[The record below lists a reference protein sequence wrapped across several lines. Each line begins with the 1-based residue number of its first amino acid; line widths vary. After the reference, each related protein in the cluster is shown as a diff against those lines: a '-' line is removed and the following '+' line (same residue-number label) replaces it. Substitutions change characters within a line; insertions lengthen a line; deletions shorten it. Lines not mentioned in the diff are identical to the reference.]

1 MSFPLRHNRGRVARI
16 ALTLAIASGM
26 WMMEVRADSNAL
38 GLPSLEP
45 LQDPRLALKVKLGQ
59 KLFFDKNLSRDGTT
73 SCASC
78 HVPDRAFSDGLRVAK
93 GVAGRSGTRN
103 TPSLLNAAFS
113 KSLFWDGR
121 RATLETQATDPLFNS
136 VEHGLTGPQQ
146 LMEILEKDKSYDKEI
161 MSAFEVPLRKIGI
174 NHIASALATFQRT
187 LIAGG
192 SPFDRYQFAGDSTA
206 LTPSELRGLELFRG
220 RAQCATCHTI
230 EATEATFS
238 DNKFH
243 GLGAGLNRMEAM
255 LPASI
260 DKVLKASERELGQLA
275 SIETEIS
282 NLGRFI
288 ATKQLNDIGKFK
300 TPSLRNVALTA
311 PYMHDGAAATLE
323 EAIDVESYYRSIVTG
338 RPLVF
343 TREEKTDL
351 LEFLRALTSPAA
363 GKK

>member
-1 MSFPLRHNRGRVARI
+1 MSIRQSLNKYSIHGLAFVIATINSPLLAESP
-16 ALTLAIASGM
+16 ATLNS
-26 WMMEVRADSNAL
+26 L
-38 GLPSLEP
+38 GLPSLEGK
-45 LQDPRLALKVKLGQ
+45 QDFQLPLKVELGK
-59 KLFFDKNLSRDGTT
+59 KLFFDKRLSRDGTI

-78 HVPDRAFSDGLRVAK
+78 HVPDRAFSDGLRLAK
-93 GVAGRSGTRN
+93 GVGGRSGTRN
-103 TPSLLNAAFS
+103 TPSLLNAAYA

-121 RATLETQATDPLFNS
+121 RATLESQATDPLFNS
-136 VEHGLTGPQQ
+136 VEHGLTDSRQ
-146 LMEILEKDKSYDKEI
+146 LIEILGRDKTYAREI
-161 MSAFEVPLRKIGI
+161 NI
-174 NHIASALATFQRT
+174 NHIATALAAFQRT

-220 RAQCATCHTI
+220 RGQCATCHTI
-230 EATEATFS
+230 GATEATFS
-238 DNKFH
+238 DDKFH
-243 GLGAGLNRMEAM
+243 GLGSGLSRMGAR

-260 DKVLKASERELGQLA
+260 NRVLKATERELGELA
-275 SIETEIS
+275 SRDAEIS
-282 NLGRFI
+282 NLGRFV

-323 EAIDVESYYRSIVTG
+323 EAIDIEGYYRSIVTG

-343 TREEKTDL
+343 TGEEKADL
-351 LEFLRALTSPAA
+351 VAFLKALTSPTA